1 MTTDEHYLSD
11 LYHSSY
17 PQYKNESSRSLQIA
31 QLQVLLS
38 TQTFEF
44 DSIDDTLG

>member
-11 LYHSSY
+11 LYDSFHH
-17 PQYKNESSRSLQIA
+17 QYKNESSRSLQIA
-31 QLQVLLS
+31 HLQVLLS

-44 DSIDDTLG
+44 ESIDDTLG